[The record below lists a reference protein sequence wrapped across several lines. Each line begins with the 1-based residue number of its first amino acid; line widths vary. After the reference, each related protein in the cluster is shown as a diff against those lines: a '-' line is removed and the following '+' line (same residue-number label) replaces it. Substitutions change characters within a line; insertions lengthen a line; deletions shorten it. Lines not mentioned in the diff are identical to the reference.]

1 MIVII
6 LAAGEGSRLYPYTK
20 NIPKC
25 MVKYENKS
33 IISHQLNIFKK
44 VKIKRI
50 YLVSGYKSSKIRF
63 NQIKKRKNTD
73 YKNSNMV
80 FSLFKYANLFN
91 GKQDIIV
98 SYGDIIYKKEVI
110 QKLIGDNNNLSTII
124 DLDWYKYWK
133 KRFKNPLKDAETL
146 KTDRKNFITD
156 IGKKTKHYKNIK
168 GQYIGL
174 TKIQK
179 EISQRVLRIW
189 LSLYKS
195 NNKSKIKNLF
205 FTDFLRIL
213 IKKKIK
219 LKAVYVRRGWLEFDQ
234 PIDLKIKY

>member
-1 MIVII
+1 
-6 LAAGEGSRLYPYTK
+6 
-20 NIPKC
+20 
-25 MVKYENKS
+25 
-33 IISHQLNIFKK
+33 
-44 VKIKRI
+44 
-50 YLVSGYKSSKIRF
+50 
-63 NQIKKRKNTD
+63 
-73 YKNSNMV
+73 MV

-98 SYGDIIYKKEVI
+98 SYGDIIYKKEII
-110 QKLIGDNNNLSTII
+110 QKLIDDNNNLSTII

-133 KRFKNPLKDAETL
+133 KRFRNPLKDAETL
-146 KTDRKNFITD
+146 KTDRENFITD
-156 IGKKTKHYKNIK
+156 IGKKTKFYKNIK

-189 LSLYKS
+189 LSLNKS